1 MRLRN
6 FLCQVVGLSL
16 LPLSA
21 VPAAE
26 HVAGTNLWNAP
37 INNAVF
43 SSPALA
49 TNGMI
54 YVSAWDGRLLA
65 FGPDGSHRWEVNL
78 GFETVASPA
87 IADDG
92 TILVGS
98 RNRSLYAI
106 APDGQRKWSFRTG
119 GWVDSSAA
127 VGTDGTVYFG
137 SWDGKFY
144 ALTPE
149 GRKKWEFTTEAPVV
163 SSPAIDL
170 GGRVYFGSHD
180 GRLYALNPDGSK
192 RWAFP
197 TRGQI
202 ISSPAIA
209 DNGDVLFTSL
219 DGRLYA
225 VDVEGKQRWSL
236 HTGGI
241 TAASPMVGLEG
252 AVYLGV
258 NSNHCMISAEGRW
271 QWQRGLSP
279 TGYAPWDLIAST
291 PTALA
296 DGNVVVTGTDLLLTI
311 LKPDGDWSWNYS
323 LLSGS
328 RSSVA
333 VGTDGTIYAA
343 GGAGKLFAFFSATPT
358 AQTSWP
364 TFRANAQRNGR
375 AQTVR

>member
-1 MRLRN
+1 
-6 FLCQVVGLSL
+6 
-16 LPLSA
+16 
-21 VPAAE
+21 
-26 HVAGTNLWNAP
+26 
-37 INNAVF
+37 
-43 SSPALA
+43 
-49 TNGMI
+49 
-54 YVSAWDGRLLA
+54 LLA
-65 FGPDGSHRWEVNL
+65 FGPDGSHRWKASL

-92 TILVGS
+92 TIYIGS

-106 APDGQRKWSFRTG
+106 APDGQQKWSFRTG

-127 VGTDGTVYFG
+127 IGTNGTVYFG

-149 GRKKWEFTTEAPVV
+149 GRKKWEFNTDAPVV

-192 RWAFP
+192 RWDFP

-202 ISSPAIA
+202 LSSPAIA

-225 VDVEGKQRWSL
+225 VDVAGKQRWSL

-241 TAASPMVGLEG
+241 TAASPVVGLEG
-252 AVYLGV
+252 AVFLGV

-279 TGYAPWDLIAST
+279 TGYAPWDWIAST

-296 DGNVVVTGTDLLLTI
+296 DGKVAVTGTDLMVTI
-311 LKPDGDWSWNYS
+311 FKPDGDWSWNYS
-323 LLSGS
+323 LLSGGRAS
-328 RSSVA
+328 LA
-333 VGTDGTIYAA
+333 VGPDGTIYAT
-343 GGAGKLFAFFSATPT
+343 GRAGKIFALLSTTP
-358 AQTSWP
+358 AAETSWP
-364 TFRANAQRNGR
+364 MYRGNPQRNGR
-375 AQTVR
+375 AQIVR

>member
-1 MRLRN
+1 MRLRS
-6 FLCQVVGLSL
+6 FLRQVVGLSL
-16 LPLSA
+16 LTFLA
-21 VPAAE
+21 APAAE
-26 HVAGTNLWNAP
+26 HVAGTNLWTAP
-37 INNAVF
+37 INEAVV

-49 TNGMI
+49 TNGVI

-65 FGPDGSHRWEVNL
+65 FNPDGSRRWGVNL
-78 GFETVASPA
+78 GCETVATPA
-87 IADDG
+87 ITDDA

-98 RNRSLYAI
+98 RGRCLHAVG
-106 APDGQRKWSFRTG
+106 PDGQRKWSFRTG

-137 SWDGKFY
+137 SWDGKLY
-144 ALTPE
+144 ALTAE
-149 GRKKWEFTTEAPVV
+149 GRKKWEFITDAPVV

-170 GGRVYFGSHD
+170 SGRIYFGSHD

-192 RWAFP
+192 RWEYS

-241 TAASPMVGLEG
+241 TASSPVVGLEG
-252 AVYLGV
+252 AIYLGV
-258 NSNHCMISAEGRW
+258 NSNHCMISAEGW
-271 QWQRGLSP
+271 WLWQRGMSP
-279 TGYAPWDLIAST
+279 TGYPPWDWIAST

-296 DGNVVVTGTDLLLTI
+296 DGNVAVTGTDLMLTI
-311 LKPDGDWSWNYS
+311 FKPDGGWSWHHS
-323 LLSGS
+323 LLAGS

-333 VGTDGTIYAA
+333 VGTDGTIYATSRA
-343 GGAGKLFAFFSATPT
+343 DKLFAFFSAAPS
-358 AQTSWP
+358 AVTSWP
-364 TFRANAQRNGR
+364 MFRANPQRNGR
-375 AQTVR
+375 AQTAR